1 MKATIISPE
10 ETLFE
15 GDIHLIQVPGT
26 KGSFEV
32 LENHA
37 PIVSTLDKGQIR
49 VITKDGQELN
59 FDIESGFI
67 EVNDNTVNV
76 LVM

>member
-10 ETLFE
+10 KTLFD

-37 PIVSTLDKGQIR
+37 PIISTLEKGQIR
-49 VITKDGQELN
+49 VITKEGEELY

-67 EVNDNTVNV
+67 EVKDNIVNV
-76 LVM
+76 LIM